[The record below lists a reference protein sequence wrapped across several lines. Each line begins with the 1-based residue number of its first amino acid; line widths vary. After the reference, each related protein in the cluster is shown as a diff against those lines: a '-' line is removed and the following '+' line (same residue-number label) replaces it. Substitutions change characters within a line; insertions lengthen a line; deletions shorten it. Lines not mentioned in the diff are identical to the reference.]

1 MIDKNGK
8 LFGKINIIDL
18 LIILVIIAAAIF
30 LVAKMGGTES
40 GDVGGTET
48 GKVTLTFFGDDAPS
62 EVDDKIE
69 IGSPAFEDTT
79 NINFGTVTGCTVED
93 AYKWSATADGTI
105 VKVPVANTSFVTITV
120 EADAVITDSGVVLG
134 DKTYSIGAQYAMHFG
149 QTKVW
154 ARLTDIS
161 IAK

>member
-18 LIILVIIAAAIF
+18 LIILVIIAAAVF
-30 LVAKMGGTES
+30 LVVKMGGSDADTGS
-40 GDVGGTET
+40 SET
-48 GKVTLTFFGDDAPS
+48 GKVAITFFGNEAPA
-62 EVDDKIE
+62 E
-69 IGSPAFEDTT
+69 IGGRIEAGAPAFEDAT
-79 NINFGTVTGCTVED
+79 NISFGTISACTVED
-93 AYKWSATADGTI
+93 AYKWSTAADGTL
-105 VKVPVANTSFVTITV
+105 VKVPVVNTAFATITV

-154 ARLTDIS
+154 VRLTDIS
-161 IAK
+161 PVS

>member
-18 LIILVIIAAAIF
+18 LIILVIIAAAVF
-30 LVAKMGGTES
+30 LVVKMGGSDTDTGS
-40 GDVGGTET
+40 AVT
-48 GKVTLTFFGDDAPS
+48 GKVAITFFGNEAPS
-62 EVDDKIE
+62 EIDGKIN
-69 IGSPAFEDTT
+69 IGDPAYEDTT
-79 NINFGTVTGCTVED
+79 NIGFGTVIDCTVED
-93 AYKWSATADGTI
+93 AYKWGAAADGTV
-105 VKVPVANTSFVTITV
+105 VKVPVVNTAFATVTV

-161 IAK
+161 PVE